1 LSSKRLE
8 YAFSASPQ
16 DPFASSNSA
25 SSLPVIC
32 VKTENH
38 ATHVNIQVKTFLKIT
53 VEKQKK
59 EIFILLNLNQ
69 PNMAKPTNK
78 NL

>member
-1 LSSKRLE
+1 
-8 YAFSASPQ
+8 
-16 DPFASSNSA
+16 
-25 SSLPVIC
+25 VIC

-38 ATHVNIQVKTFLKIT
+38 ATHVNIQVKTYLEIT